1 MIPNNLTSYP
11 ECPNLETI
19 LPAARSEHEATRFL
33 GHILCSPT
41 YNKRFLSARCTGPL
55 YSKTLEL
62 QCRDRPMEGQME
74 TTTRTEKCIQQAN

>member
-11 ECPNLETI
+11 EGQNLETI

-33 GHILCSPT
+33 VHILGSPT
-41 YNKRFLSARCTGPL
+41 YNKRFLSTRCTGPL

-62 QCRDRPMEGQME
+62 QYRD
-74 TTTRTEKCIQQAN
+74 NL